1 MVRDI
6 LDFMNGTITAQEMIA
21 IVFAFAVVLLVAF
34 PIHEC
39 AHAVT
44 AKFLGDDTAYLQGR
58 VTLNPLAHLDFL
70 GTIFMLL
77 CGIGWAKPVPVNP
90 VKCRKTSA
98 KAAMAITSAAGPLS
112 NILLAFIFMI
122 IMKIF
127 IYSVG
132 MGIVESVNFYI
143 YYALLTVIE
152 LNLYL
157 GVFNMLPI
165 PPFDG
170 SRIFLSFLP
179 TKTYFK
185 IMKYEQ
191 VIMIV
196 VLALMWTGILSIP
209 LQWLTD
215 IIYQGLHYATCFIE
229 LIFGMPI

>member
-157 GVFNMLPI
+157 GVSICFL
-165 PPFDG
+165 
-170 SRIFLSFLP
+170 SRSLTVRIFLSFLP